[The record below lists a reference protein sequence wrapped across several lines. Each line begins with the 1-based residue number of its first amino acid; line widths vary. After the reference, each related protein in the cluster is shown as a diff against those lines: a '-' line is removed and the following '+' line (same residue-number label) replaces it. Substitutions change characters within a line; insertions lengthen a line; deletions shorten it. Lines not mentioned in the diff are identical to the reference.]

1 MILRSIYAYGEGNG
15 WCGAYNVQKTEKNC
29 NFQPKIHFWSQK
41 LPLNLINGANIDI
54 FWKMHRRSMMWW
66 QFLVFDGEIAF
77 YEAQKYLYRFWNVKY
92 R

>member
-1 MILRSIYAYGEGNG
+1 MILRSIYAYGEGDG
-15 WCGAYNVQKTEKNC
+15 CYVAYNIQKTAKNS

-54 FWKMHRRSMMWW
+54 FRKMHHALLS
-66 QFLVFDGEIAF
+66 QGNFLEFKVEIAF
-77 YEAQKYLYRFWNVKY
+77 YEAQKYPYWFWNVKY